1 MSKFDVW
8 ENIATDRGLKYY
20 FTPTVGLKQKAGA
33 GLKGAP
39 GDITAG
45 MKTKAAG
52 SPAVM
57 SGAPPE
63 EGEIA
68 KNPESDD
75 DTEGLI
81 RSIGSDK
88 IRIVHSTWDLSQ
100 LPGGKVMALET
111 DKAFAQVSADSDWA
125 FYIQGDEVVHEK
137 YHPAIIEGCHKYKN
151 DLAVQGL
158 LFKYKHFFGTYD
170 YVGDSRK
177 WYAHEVRIIR
187 NNKKITAYRD
197 AQVFR
202 IGKTKLPV
210 AAIETAIY
218 HYGWVKSPEQMR
230 KKQKESSVFWHDD
243 TQMQKI
249 ISSPD
254 YYDFSGFDSLEKFTD
269 THPIVMKERIIQKNW
284 AIDLDISNLP
294 SFLIISFFYQ
304 ALLTPLNKAWFML
317 GLALGKVVSP
327 IVLGIIFFGL
337 ITPIALIAKLMGR
350 DELKLKRPK
359 KISYWSEPIGSN
371 SDADSFKNQF

>member
-1 MSKFDVW
+1 MK
-8 ENIATDRGLKYY
+8 IAGFTIIKNAVVNDFHIVEAIKSILPIVDEMIVLIGDSTDA
-20 FTPTVGLKQKAGA
+20 T
-33 GLKGAP
+33 
-39 GDITAG
+39 
-45 MKTKAAG
+45 
-52 SPAVM
+52 
-57 SGAPPE
+57 
-63 EGEIA
+63 IA
-68 KNPESDD
+68 
-75 DTEGLI
+75 LI
-81 RSIGSDK
+81 ESIGDPKIKIHHSVWDK
-88 IRIVHSTWDLSQ
+88 NLRK
-100 LPGGKVMALET
+100 GGVVLAVET
-111 DKAFAQVSADSDWA
+111 DKAFQYIDASFDWA

-137 YHPAIIEGCHKYKN
+137 YNPVIIDACHKYKT
-151 DLAVQGL
+151 DDAVQGL

-197 AQVFR
+197 AQGFR

-210 AAIETAIY
+210 ATINASIY

-284 AIDLDISNLP
+284 AIDLDISKKKFSLKNLILYYFEKWTGIRP
-294 SFLIISFFYQ
+294 FDFRNY
-304 ALLTPLNKAWFML
+304 
-317 GLALGKVVSP
+317 KV
-327 IVLGIIFFGL
+327 IR
-337 ITPIALIAKLMGR
+337 K
-350 DELKLKRPK
+350 
-359 KISYWSEPIGSN
+359 
-371 SDADSFKNQF
+371 